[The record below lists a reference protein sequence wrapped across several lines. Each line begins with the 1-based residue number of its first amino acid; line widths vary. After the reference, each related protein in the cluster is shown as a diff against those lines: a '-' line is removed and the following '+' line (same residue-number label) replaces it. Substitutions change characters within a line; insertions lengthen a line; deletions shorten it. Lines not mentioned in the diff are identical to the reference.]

1 MVNQLTRWMEVMVA
15 DARTISFPSW
25 SYRALT
31 SNSRNVGGCVWGGG
45 DQKREDT
52 KQADRQTGTI
62 SSRQEQSSHTAEML
76 SVLVLDPIDMEKES
90 NLSLSSLSQKRS
102 KMKRTPK

>member
-1 MVNQLTRWMEVMVA
+1 MW
-15 DARTISFPSW
+15 
-25 SYRALT
+25 
-31 SNSRNVGGCVWGGG
+31 VGACGGG
-45 DQKREDT
+45 EVQYQKREDT